1 MQDDRVEQALRKF
14 KKKIQESGLLLE
26 LRERETYV
34 KPTTRR
40 KVKAAQAKS
49 RWKKYLRSQELPKKM
64 YWCISSSACRN
75 KLSVPGGR

>member
-1 MQDDRVEQALRKF
+1 MKLNGRTVYVQDDRVEQALRKF

-26 LRERETYV
+26 LRERETYI

-49 RWKKYLRSQELPKKM
+49 RWKKYLRTQELPKKM
-64 YWCISSSACRN
+64 Y
-75 KLSVPGGR
+75 